1 MEIEISENVQ
11 YIIKELIRFL
21 KKENLWNQFKIDFN
35 PWAKIQRVGLS
46 ELLYRLYNC
55 KYDDKISLQELV
67 QLRCNDDCGGGEE
80 LTLKAVLDRVLVYRQ
95 CKYNNWNLID
105 IKWRRYFSEK
115 LSPKMVFLR
124 KRAYL

>member
-35 PWAKIQRVGLS
+35 PWTKIYDVGLS
-46 ELLYRLYNC
+46 GKLYQLYNC
-55 KYDDKISLQELV
+55 KYGDKISLKELV
-67 QLRCNDDCGGGEE
+67 QLRCNDDRFSGEE
-80 LTLKAVLDRVLVYRQ
+80 LTLKAILDRILVYKQ
-95 CKYNNWNLID
+95 CKYNEWHAID

-115 LSPKMVFLR
+115 LSPKMVFLK
-124 KRAYL
+124 KREYL

>member
-35 PWAKIQRVGLS
+35 PWAKIQNVDLS
-46 ELLYRLYNC
+46 EKLYRLHNC
-55 KYDDKISLQELV
+55 KYGDKISLQELV
-67 QLRCNDDCGGGEE
+67 QLRCNYDCIVGEK

-95 CKYNNWNLID
+95 CKYKNWVWID
-105 IKWRRYFSEK
+105 NKWRRYFSEK

-124 KRAYL
+124 KREYL